1 MSVRDRLSCFLGKKP
16 TLSNGVF
23 IAPNAVVVGDVR
35 LGEYSS
41 VWYNAVLRGDI
52 NYISIGKE
60 TNIQDGVIGHLADD
74 HPLIVGSQVTVGHG
88 AVIHACTI
96 EDECLIGMNATILDG
111 AHIGKQSIVAA
122 GSLVPAGTH
131 IPDGSLFA
139 GVPGELKKTLN
150 EKQRS
155 SLAGWAQKYLEVSKA
170 HQSLE

>member
-1 MSVRDRLSCFLGKKP
+1 MSVRDRLSCFLNKSPPFLMGCLLLP
-16 TLSNGVF
+16 SC
-23 IAPNAVVVGDVR
+23 VVVGDVR

-74 HPLIVGSQVTVGHG
+74 HPLLVGSHVTVGHG

-139 GVPGELKKTLN
+139 GTWDLKKTLN

-155 SLAGWAQKYLEVSKA
+155 SLAGWAKKYLEVSSSS
-170 HQSLE
+170 SLE

>member
-1 MSVRDRLSCFLGKKP
+1 MSVRDRLSCFLSKKP
-16 TLSNGVF
+16 TISKGVF
-23 IAPNAVVVGDVR
+23 IAPSAVIVGDVR

-74 HPLIVGSQVTVGHG
+74 HPLLVGSHVTVGHG

-155 SLAGWAQKYLEVSKA
+155 SLTGWAKKYLEVSKA
-170 HQSLE
+170 HQSFE